1 MTRHNR
7 FLSTLVNTKGPRAPS
22 PTSAKPPRFPQPQR
36 ARRVAPARLL
46 GAPIAI
52 VALAALSASGCGLLV
67 RAVKGEVTPI
77 GADQA
82 SESDVGSLGRTLSE
96 TNDTAS
102 ATKAFTDL
110 SSIYLY
116 KCVDSPTRVPKDG
129 KTEIRQRAGE
139 TLVAAMEARLSKYA
153 PGQDVTADAL
163 AERAASLQKQVATKC
178 DADKLAK
185 QDPGGKLA
193 TAAALT
199 TVEGRTARAEA
210 LAAELEPELQAALG
224 EEKNRQAVWR
234 WTTQICPRVLP
245 TDSYCVPRALDV
257 LHEAGRWDTIA
268 SNFVGGTGGDTVL
281 PLLADRHGAD
291 TIAAETK
298 TFLMSAAK
306 EDAASTSRTAMDRMT
321 AYLRDSGAWGSC
333 SDHEGSLTAKIK
345 GEDVVSAQW
354 AIDQIVADK
363 CTDLGKAIVKA
374 LGSDSMSVRAKA
386 AWAVGELDLQKA
398 KRHVERLQW
407 SDPGYSD
414 GCYCYP
420 VRDAARNA
428 YNKLELQ
435 AS

>member
-7 FLSTLVNTKGPRAPS
+7 SILRPTLL
-22 PTSAKPPRFPQPQR
+22 
-36 ARRVAPARLL
+36 RRSR
-46 GAPIAI
+46 APIAI

-77 GADQA
+77 GVEQA
-82 SESDVGSLGRTLSE
+82 SESDVGSLGRTLAE
-96 TNDTAS
+96 TDDAAA

-129 KTEIRQRAGE
+129 KAAVRTRAGE
-139 TLVAAMEARLSKYA
+139 TLVAAMESRLSKHA
-153 PGQDVTADAL
+153 PGQDATADAL
-163 AERAASLQKQVATKC
+163 AERAAAIQSQVSTKC

-185 QDPGGKLA
+185 QDPGNKLA

-199 TVEGRTARAEA
+199 SVEGRTARADEF
-210 LAAELEPELQAALG
+210 AAALEPELESALG
-224 EEKNRQAVWR
+224 EERNRQAVWR
-234 WTTQICPRVLP
+234 WTTQTCPKVLP
-245 TDSYCVPRALDV
+245 SDSYCVPRALDV

-268 SNFVGGTGGDTVL
+268 GTFVGGNGGDTVL
-281 PLLADRHGAD
+281 PALADRHGAD
-291 TIAAETK
+291 AIAAEAK

-321 AYLRDSGAWGSC
+321 AYLREAGAWGSC
-333 SDHEGSLTAKIK
+333 SDLEGSLASKIK
-345 GEDVVSAQW
+345 GEDVTSAQW
-354 AIDQIVADK
+354 AIDQVVADK
-363 CTDLGKAIVKA
+363 CTDLGGAIIKA
-374 LGSDSMSVRAKA
+374 LGSDSMSIRAKA
-386 AWAVGELDLQKA
+386 AWAVGELDIRKG

>member
-7 FLSTLVNTKGPRAPS
+7 FLSRPKLI
-22 PTSAKPPRFPQPQR
+22 RFSR
-36 ARRVAPARLL
+36 
-46 GAPIAI
+46 APIAI

-82 SESDVGSLGRTLSE
+82 SESDVGSLGRTLAE
-96 TNDTAS
+96 TDDSAI

-116 KCVDSPTRVPKDG
+116 KCVDSPTRVPKEG
-129 KTEIRQRAGE
+129 KGEIRTRAGE
-139 TLVAAMEARLSKYA
+139 TLVAAMEARLSKHA
-153 PGQDVTADAL
+153 PGQDATADAL
-163 AERAASLQKQVATKC
+163 AERAASIQSQVSTKC
-178 DADKLAK
+178 DDAKLAK

-199 TVEGRTARAEA
+199 TVDGRTARADE
-210 LAAELEPELQAALG
+210 LASQIEPELQSALQ
-224 EEKNRQAVWR
+224 EDHNRQAVWR
-234 WTTQICPRVLP
+234 WTTQTCPKVLP
-245 TDSYCVPRALDV
+245 SDSYCVPRALDV
-257 LHEAGRWDTIA
+257 LLDAGRWDTIA
-268 SNFVGGTGGDTVL
+268 GTFVGANGGDTVL
-281 PLLADRHGAD
+281 PTLADRHGAD
-291 TIAAETK
+291 TIANETK
-298 TFLMSAAK
+298 TFLLSAGK
-306 EDAASTSRTAMDRMT
+306 EDATSTSRTAMDRMT
-321 AYLRDSGAWGSC
+321 AYLREAGAWGSC
-333 SDHEGSLTAKIK
+333 SDHEGSLAGKIE

-354 AIDQIVADK
+354 AIDQVVADK
-363 CTDLGKAIVKA
+363 CTDLGDAIIEA
-374 LGSDSMSVRAKA
+374 LGSDSMSIRAKA
-386 AWAVGELDLQKA
+386 AWAVGELDIRKG